1 MIDLNSTS
9 HLKSIFEH
17 RVKSMLD
24 DGYFIRVD
32 CVLNDGCRY
41 VVLRHRINGNKVSLR
56 GDFKKDRL
64 TQFSNG
70 TRVYDGQINP

>member
-1 MIDLNSTS
+1 MSTS

-41 VVLRHRINGNKVSLR
+41 VVLRHRVNGNRVSLR
-56 GDFKKDRL
+56 GDFKNNRMH
-64 TQFSNG
+64 QFSNG
-70 TRVYDGQINP
+70 ALVYVGNINP